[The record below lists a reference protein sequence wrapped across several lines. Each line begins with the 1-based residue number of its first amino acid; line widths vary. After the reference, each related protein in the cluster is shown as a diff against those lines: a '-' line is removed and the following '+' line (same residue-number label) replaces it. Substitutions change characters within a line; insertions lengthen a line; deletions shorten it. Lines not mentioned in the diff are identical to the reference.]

1 MDRLYG
7 RRYEVQLPNADT
19 ISIDTKIPKDA
30 TLCNLSNIGIV
41 KLEDDIIVPI
51 PLITLKQEN
60 NIDILFR
67 RKDTYI
73 LEITT
78 HKDYS
83 KYKAQL
89 FIDYIRWEV

>member
-1 MDRLYG
+1 MDRY
-7 RRYEVQLPNADT
+7 RRHYEVQLPNADT
-19 ISIDTKIPKDA
+19 IILDTNIPKDA
-30 TLCNLSNIGIV
+30 TLGDVSCIGIV
-41 KLEDDIIVPI
+41 KLEDNIIIPI
-51 PLITLKQEN
+51 PLITSKKED

-67 RKDTYI
+67 IEDTYI

-89 FIDYIRWEV
+89 FIDYIR